1 MVRYFALV
9 FLFACL
15 SGFSSLSFSQ
25 TSTQIP
31 PEKPKLVIQIIAG
44 QMRYDYLSRYWNKFG
59 EDGFKR
65 LIDEGTFCR
74 NANFPYLFTQ
84 SAPGQA
90 TIATGTTP
98 DHHAIVSDQWYIR
111 LKDEMVVCTD
121 DTAVDPVGGSFEN
134 GRHSPRF
141 LLSSTVG
148 DELRVST
155 NFRSKVFSIA
165 LNKQASILSGGHTSN
180 GTFWYDEVTG
190 TWMTSSFYMDSLP
203 AWLQEFNNKRLPDL
217 YLEREWNTLLPLEQ
231 YTEST
236 NDTTLYEKGIN
247 GRSVFPYDLESLSR
261 VRRNKKNYAVLL
273 STPFGNTFTKDL
285 ALTTIVEEE
294 LGQDES
300 PDLLSITFSSAD
312 YLGLQFGPNSVEME
326 DTYLRLDQDIAHFL
340 RFIDEYI
347 GKKNVLIVLTA
358 DHGVARIPQYL
369 SESRIPSGYFKQ
381 RQAMTLL
388 KSYLNIIYGNGDWVS
403 AYTQQQIFLNHSLIE
418 DSNIDLQEM
427 QTRVAR
433 FMVQFTGV
441 ANSITATTL
450 QTTHFTEGIFHKIQ
464 NSYHQKRSGDVIL
477 NLEPG
482 WIEEN
487 GNSTGHNSAYPYD
500 THVPLIWYGW
510 KISRS
515 SLIRP
520 VSMTDIAPTLS
531 FFLDISWPTACTGK
545 TILELIR

>member
-1 MVRYFALV
+1 MVRYFALIS
-9 FLFACL
+9 LFVL
-15 SGFSSLSFSQ
+15 MGGFFNTTYSQ
-25 TSTQIP
+25 TNTQIP

-59 EDGFKR
+59 DGGFKR
-65 LIDEGTFCR
+65 LIDEGSFCR

-84 SAPGQA
+84 SAPGHA

-111 LKDEMVVCTD
+111 LKDEMVGCTD
-121 DTAVDPVGGSFEN
+121 DPTVDPVGGSFEN
-134 GRHSPRF
+134 GQHSPRF

-148 DELRVST
+148 DELRISSS
-155 NFRSKVFSIA
+155 FRSKVFSVA
-165 LNKQASILSGGHTSN
+165 LNKQSAILTGGHACN
-180 GTFWYDEVTG
+180 GAFWYDDRTG

-203 AWLQEFNNKRLPDL
+203 VWLKEFNEKKFPDI
-217 YLEREWNTLLPLEQ
+217 YLEREWNTLLPLDQ
-231 YTEST
+231 YFEST

-247 GRSVFPYDLESLSR
+247 GRSVFPYDLKLLSKQG
-261 VRRNKKNYAVLL
+261 RNRKNYAVLL

-285 ALTTIVEEE
+285 ALTTIVEEG
-294 LGQDES
+294 LGQDEY
-300 PDLLSITFSSAD
+300 PDLLNITFSAAD

-326 DTYLRLDQDIAHFL
+326 DTYLRLDQDLTHFL
-340 RFIDEYI
+340 QFIDQYI

-369 SESRIPSGYFKQ
+369 SESGIPSGYFKYH
-381 RQAMTLL
+381 QAMTLL
-388 KSYLNIIYGNGDWVS
+388 KSYLNILYGNGDWVS
-403 AYTQQQIFLNHSLIE
+403 AYTQQQIFLNHNLIE
-418 DSNIDLQEM
+418 DSNVDLEEM

-441 ANSITATTL
+441 ANSITSTTL
-450 QTTHFTEGIFHKIQ
+450 QTTYFTEGIYHKIQ

-515 SLIRP
+515 SLPRP

-531 FFLDISWPTACTGK
+531 YFLDISWPTASSGK

>member
-9 FLFACL
+9 SLFSCMA
-15 SGFSSLSFSQ
+15 GFFNITFSQ
-25 TSTQIP
+25 TNTQIP

-59 EDGFKR
+59 EGGFKR
-65 LIDEGTFCR
+65 LINEGTFCR

-84 SAPGQA
+84 SGPGHA

-111 LKDEMVVCTD
+111 LKDEMVGSTD
-121 DTAVDPVGGSFEN
+121 DPAVDPVGGSFEN
-134 GRHSPRF
+134 GRHSPQY
-141 LLSSTVG
+141 LLSTTVG
-148 DELRVST
+148 DELRLSS
-155 NFRSKVFSIA
+155 NFRSKVFSVA
-165 LNKQASILSGGHTSN
+165 LNKQSSILTGGHASN
-180 GTFWYDEVTG
+180 GAFWYDDETG

-203 AWLQEFNNKRLPDL
+203 VWLKEFNQKKFPDL

-236 NDTTLYEKGIN
+236 SDTTRYEKGIN
-247 GRSVFPYDLESLSR
+247 GRSVFPYDLKILSR
-261 VRRNKKNYAVLL
+261 EGRNKKNYAVLL
-273 STPFGNTFTKDL
+273 TTPFGNTFTKDL

-294 LGQDES
+294 LGMDDY
-300 PDLLSITFSSAD
+300 PDLLNITFSSAD
-312 YLGLQFGPNSVEME
+312 YLGLQFGPNAVEME

-369 SESRIPSGYFKQ
+369 SESKIPSGYFKQ

-403 AYTQQQIFLNHSLIE
+403 AYTQQQIYLNHTLIE
-418 DSNIDLQEM
+418 DSNIDLEEM

-433 FMVQFTGV
+433 FMIQFTGV

-487 GNSTGHNSAYPYD
+487 GNSTGNNSAYPYD

-515 SLIRP
+515 TLLRP
-520 VSMTDIAPTLS
+520 VSMIDIAPTLS
-531 FFLDISWPTACTGK
+531 YFLDISWPTASTGK

>member
-1 MVRYFALV
+1 MA
-9 FLFACL
+9 
-15 SGFSSLSFSQ
+15 GFFNISFSQ
-25 TSTQIP
+25 TSAQIP

-65 LIDEGTFCR
+65 LINEGTFCR

-84 SAPGQA
+84 SAPGHA

-111 LKDEMVVCTD
+111 LKGEMVGCTD
-121 DTAVDPVGGSFEN
+121 DPDVNPVGGSFEN
-134 GRHSPRF
+134 GRHSPLL

-155 NFRSKVFSIA
+155 NFRSKVFSVA
-165 LNKQASILSGGHTSN
+165 LNKQSAILIGGHASN
-180 GTFWYDEVTG
+180 GAFWYDDKTG
-190 TWMTSSFYMDSLP
+190 TWMTSSFYLDSLP
-203 AWLQEFNNKRLPDL
+203 GWLQEFNSKKFPDL
-217 YLEREWNTLLPLEQ
+217 YLEREWNTLLPMKQ
-231 YTEST
+231 YSEST
-236 NDTTLYEKGIN
+236 NDTTRYEKGIN
-247 GRSVFPYDLESLSR
+247 GRSVFPYDLKSLSR
-261 VRRNKKNYAVLL
+261 TGRNTKDYAVLL
-273 STPFGNTFTKDL
+273 TTPFGNTFTKDL
-285 ALTTIVEEE
+285 AITTIVEEE
-294 LGQDES
+294 LGQDDF
-300 PDLLSITFSSAD
+300 PDLLNITFSSAD
-312 YLGLQFGPNSVEME
+312 YLGLQFGPNAVEME
-326 DTYLRLDQDIAHFL
+326 DTYLRLDQDVAHFL

-369 SESRIPSGYFKQ
+369 SESRIPSGYFKY

-388 KSYLNIIYGNGDWVS
+388 KSYLNILYGNGDWVS
-403 AYTQQQIFLNHSLIE
+403 AYTQQQIFLNHNLIE
-418 DSNIDLQEM
+418 DSNIDLEEM

-433 FMVQFTGV
+433 FMIQFTGV

-450 QTTHFTEGIFHKIQ
+450 QTTYFTEGIFHKIQ

-515 SLIRP
+515 SLLRS

-531 FFLDISWPTACTGK
+531 YFLDISWPTASTGK

>member
-1 MVRYFALV
+1 MVRYLALVSLFALMG
-9 FLFACL
+9 
-15 SGFSSLSFSQ
+15 GFSNTTFSQ
-25 TSTQIP
+25 TNTQIP

-59 EDGFKR
+59 EGGFKR

-84 SAPGQA
+84 SAPGHA
-90 TIATGTTP
+90 TIATGATP

-111 LKDEMVVCTD
+111 LKDEMVGCTD
-121 DTAVDPVGGSFEN
+121 DHSVDPAGGSFEN
-134 GRHSPRF
+134 GQQSPHF
-141 LLSSTVG
+141 MLSSTVG

-155 NFRSKVFSIA
+155 SFRSKVFSLA
-165 LNKQASILSGGHTSN
+165 LDKKSAILTGGHACN
-180 GTFWYDEVTG
+180 GAFWYDDKTG
-190 TWMTSSFYMDSLP
+190 TWMSSSFYMDSLP
-203 AWLQEFNNKRLPDL
+203 AWLNEFNQKKFPDI

-231 YTEST
+231 YVEST
-236 NDTTLYEKGIN
+236 NDTTRYERGIN
-247 GRSVFPYDLESLSR
+247 GRSVFPYDLKSLSR
-261 VRRNKKNYAVLL
+261 QERNRKNYAVLL

-294 LGQDES
+294 LGQDDF
-300 PDLLSITFSSAD
+300 PDLLNITFSSAD
-312 YLGLQFGPNSVEME
+312 YLGVQFGPNSVEME
-326 DTYLRLDQDIAHFL
+326 DTYLRLDRDLTHFL
-340 RFIDEYI
+340 QFIDEYI

-369 SESRIPSGYFKQ
+369 SESGIPSGYFNF
-381 RQAMTLL
+381 RQAITLL
-388 KSYLNIIYGNGDWVS
+388 KSYLNILYGNGDWIS
-403 AYTQQQIFLNHSLIE
+403 AYTQQQIFLNHNLIE
-418 DSNIDLQEM
+418 DSKIDLEEM

-433 FMVQFTGV
+433 FMVQFSGV

-464 NSYHQKRSGDVIL
+464 KSYHQKRSGDVIL

-487 GNSTGHNSAYPYD
+487 GNSTGPNSAYPYD

-515 SLIRP
+515 SLLRP
-520 VSMTDIAPTLS
+520 VSMTDIAPTLCY
-531 FFLDISWPTACTGK
+531 FLDISWPTASTGT
-545 TILELIR
+545 TIIELIR